1 MEPRK
6 SIISLK
12 LNLIATNEISRCL
25 PRVQAKAPTLK
36 KPANAVEFRKI
47 PLIWGYQFIDNF
59 FKILGGRVY
68 WSIISLLICD
78 VFIGNFSC
86 AYDRQHWS

>member
-6 SIISLK
+6 SSISLK
-12 LNLIATNEISRCL
+12 LNPIATNEISRCL

-36 KPANAVEFRKI
+36 KPANAVEFRNT

-59 FKILGGRVY
+59 FKILEEWVY

-78 VFIGNFSC
+78 IFIGNFSF